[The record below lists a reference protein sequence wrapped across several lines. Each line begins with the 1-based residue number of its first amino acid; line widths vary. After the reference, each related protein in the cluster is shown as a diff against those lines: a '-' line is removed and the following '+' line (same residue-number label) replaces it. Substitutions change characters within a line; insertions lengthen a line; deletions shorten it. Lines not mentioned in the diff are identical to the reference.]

1 MSKSNNTITD
11 PVIVK
16 HLTEHPLSAFSFYT
30 QAHFNVLKNTGN
42 KINTSLDN
50 AFLNS
55 HFKDNAL
62 HGIEHNEIQETY
74 GLFWLWILGAYEI
87 TRTMSEANKCFTPD
101 INVALQELKR
111 HLAII
116 RMPFAKQQPKN
127 KNKPIGGEASI
138 SDIDGERKDI
148 CFSANN
154 TNFWVRNEIKSF
166 ESQIESITIQ
176 DIISTYK
183 ASYEL

>member
-1 MSKSNNTITD
+1 MNDNQIINQVYSEN
-11 PVIVK
+11 
-16 HLTEHPLSAFSFYT
+16 PLSAFSFYT
-30 QAHFNVLKNTGN
+30 QVHFNVLKKTGE
-42 KINTSLDN
+42 KINASLDN

-55 HFKDNAL
+55 HMKDNAL
-62 HGIEHNEIQETY
+62 HGVEHNEIQETY
-74 GLFWLWILGAYEI
+74 GLFWLWVLGAYEI
-87 TRTMSEANKCFTPD
+87 TRTMSEANKCFTP
-101 INVALQELKR
+101 NTNKALQELKR
-111 HLAII
+111 HLAVI

-138 SDIDGERKDI
+138 CNIDGESKDI

-154 TNFWVRNEIKSF
+154 TNFWVRNEIQSF

-176 DIISTYK
+176 DIIATYN